1 MDPEGFVLGPRAKRA
16 ISLVA
21 AALTVIV
28 AGGLLFIH
36 PPSTSSARF
45 VGVPPP
51 PTLSHAYAAH
61 FDFVDSQHGWA
72 SVQRFGT
79 TAITTI
85 YRTGDGAHSW
95 RPVFRLHAAEQV
107 QSLHFW
113 DRTNG
118 IVEADHVYTTSDAGA
133 HWNLISVPDSTSTL
147 AFASPREGL
156 AIDGGRVF
164 ATHDGGLTW
173 QMRGFIPD
181 WSNFY
186 MQNGLQML
194 DFRTG
199 GEAWV
204 GGVSNKPVVSASS
217 DGGATW
223 TVRELPFATRVIP
236 SGKPL
241 FFEASVRSLSRGAV
255 FVLARD
261 PFGDAQSFESVDGGL
276 TWSST
281 RLPWANPDAALA
293 YMSFVGVSSWWASSH
308 GLLYR
313 TTDAGNTWKSIE
325 TVLPPVL
332 DNMDPGAIHMV
343 DANFGWA
350 AATGPGGTSLLASSD
365 GGHNWKL
372 VNVPQPA

>member
-133 HWNLISVPDSTSTL
+133 HW
-147 AFASPREGL
+147 
-156 AIDGGRVF
+156 
-164 ATHDGGLTW
+164 
-173 QMRGFIPD
+173 
-181 WSNFY
+181 
-186 MQNGLQML
+186 
-194 DFRTG
+194 
-199 GEAWV
+199 
-204 GGVSNKPVVSASS
+204 K
-217 DGGATW
+217 
-223 TVRELPFATRVIP
+223 
-236 SGKPL
+236 
-241 FFEASVRSLSRGAV
+241 
-255 FVLARD
+255 
-261 PFGDAQSFESVDGGL
+261 
-276 TWSST
+276 
-281 RLPWANPDAALA
+281 
-293 YMSFVGVSSWWASSH
+293 SSWWASSH

-350 AATGPGGTSLLASSD
+350 AATSPGGTSLLASSD